1 MYSMHVMGYKAVSD
15 VFETHYINYEAVSD
29 VLDASCTIKD
39 MKLSVRNL

>member
-29 VLDASCTIKD
+29 VLDASYV
-39 MKLSVRNL
+39 LQSGN